1 MKSILSFVVASTC
14 LIASLL
20 APAAQADDSYTEA
33 LKNFHQAKE
42 TRKFF
47 DTAYGYALFPTVGKG
62 GIGIGAA
69 YGKGRV
75 FKRDN
80 IWETPA

>member
-47 DTAYGYALFPTVGKG
+47 DTAYGYALFPTD
-62 GIGIGAA
+62 IPQLI
-69 YGKGRV
+69 
-75 FKRDN
+75 
-80 IWETPA
+80 